1 MELVLISKSKGAF
14 GRLRIRYTVL
24 SITLFAIAVGAGGI
38 TYWGYLAGQRSMVNA
53 MVTDPDFATSLLQA
67 EVIAQRKLI
76 TEIRLDAQ
84 SNLTT
89 LAIRAGSL
97 QAHVTRLDALAER
110 LVAVAD
116 LDPAEFGLSGVPAVG
131 GPVPNNFIPPEWD
144 SLLANLELL
153 GTDLAVREDRL
164 DALEALIF
172 DRQLHDD
179 MHPEGQPVEDG
190 WISSGFGFRT
200 HPVSGLK
207 EFHSGVDF
215 AGKPGL
221 EVRAVGAGIVTWSGT
236 RWGYGNMVEINHGNG
251 YVTRYAHN
259 KKNLVEIGDRANKDE
274 IIALL
279 GSTGRST
286 GPHVHFEVLHNG
298 KVVNPWK
305 FISQA
310 ATR

>member
-1 MELVLISKSKGAF
+1 MELVLISKSKGVF
-14 GRLRIRYTVL
+14 GRVRIEYTML
-24 SITLFAIAVGAGGI
+24 SIMLFAIVAGSCGI
-38 TYWGYLAGQRSMVNA
+38 TYWGYLTGQRSMANA
-53 MVTDPDFATSLLQA
+53 MVTDPDLATSILQA
-67 EVIAQRKLI
+67 EIIAQRKLI
-76 TEIRLDAQ
+76 TDIRVTSE

-89 LAIRAGSL
+89 LAIRTGSL

-110 LVAVAD
+110 LVSVAD
-116 LDPAEFGLSGVPAVG
+116 LDPAEFGLSDAPAVG
-131 GPVPNNFIPPEWD
+131 GPMPDNFIPPEWD

-153 GTDLAVREDRL
+153 GSDLAVREDRL

-172 DRQLHDD
+172 DRQLHDE
-179 MHPEGQPVEDG
+179 MHPGGQPIEDG

-200 HPVSGLK
+200 HPVSGVK

-215 AGKPGL
+215 AGKAGL
-221 EVRAVGAGIVTWSGT
+221 EVRSVGAGIVTWSGK

-259 KKNLVEIGDRANKDE
+259 KKNLVDLGDRVDKDE

-286 GPHVHFEVLHNG
+286 GPHVHFEVLRDG

-310 ATR
+310 GPR

>member
-1 MELVLISKSKGAF
+1 MA
-14 GRLRIRYTVL
+14 
-24 SITLFAIAVGAGGI
+24 
-38 TYWGYLAGQRSMVNA
+38 NA
-53 MVTDPDFATSLLQA
+53 MVTDPDLATSILQA
-67 EVIAQRKLI
+67 EIIAQRKLI
-76 TEIRLDAQ
+76 TDIRVASE

-110 LVAVAD
+110 LVSVAD
-116 LDPAEFGLSGVPAVG
+116 LDPAEFGLSDAPAVG
-131 GPVPNNFIPPEWD
+131 GPMPDNFILPEWD

-153 GTDLAVREDRL
+153 GSDLAVREDRL

-172 DRQLHDD
+172 DRQLHNE
-179 MHPEGQPVEDG
+179 MHPGGQPIEDG

-200 HPVSGLK
+200 HPVSGVK

-215 AGKPGL
+215 AGKAGL
-221 EVRAVGAGIVTWSGT
+221 EVRSVGAGIVTWSGK
-236 RWGYGNMVEINHGNG
+236 RWGYGYMVEINHGNG

-259 KKNLVEIGDRANKDE
+259 KKNLVDLGDRVDKDE

-286 GPHVHFEVLHNG
+286 GPHVHFEVLRDG

-310 ATR
+310 GSR